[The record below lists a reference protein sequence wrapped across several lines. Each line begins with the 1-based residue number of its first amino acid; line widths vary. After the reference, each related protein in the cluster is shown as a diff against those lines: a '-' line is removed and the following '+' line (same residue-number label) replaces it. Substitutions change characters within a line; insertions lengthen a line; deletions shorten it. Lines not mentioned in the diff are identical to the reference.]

1 VSGLELDGARVV
13 VTGAASGIGLGL
25 VRRFVAEG
33 ARVVASDRDGDRLHD
48 VAPEGAAR
56 VVADVG
62 HREGTTGLV
71 ASAVE
76 LLGDVDLFCANAGVP
91 TQGGVEG
98 PDLADD
104 AAWTSTWDVNVM
116 SHVWAAQ
123 ALVPRW
129 VERGGGRLLATASAA
144 GLLTMLGSAPYAVT
158 KHAAVA
164 FAEWLRATYA
174 HRGVVVQALCPQG
187 VRTPLLEGAGAVGE
201 ALLAP
206 SAIDVDDVVDA
217 VVAALAD
224 ERFLVLPH
232 PEVAGY
238 VQHKATDP
246 DAWLAGMNRLQQ
258 RLESRPPD

>member
-1 VSGLELDGARVV
+1 MTGLELAGARVV

-25 VRRFVAEG
+25 ARRFVAEG
-33 ARVVASDRDGDRLHD
+33 ARVVVSDRDGDRLHE
-48 VAPEGAAR
+48 VSPEGAAR

-62 HREGTTGLV
+62 HREGTHGLV
-71 ASAVE
+71 GSALE

-91 TQGGVEG
+91 TQGGIDG

-104 AAWTSTWDVNVM
+104 AAWTATWHVNVM

-129 VERGGGRLLATASAA
+129 VERGSGRFLATASAA

-158 KHAAVA
+158 KHGAVA
-164 FAEWLRATYA
+164 FAEWLRATYL

-187 VRTPLLEGAGAVGE
+187 VRTPLLDGAGAVGQ

-206 SAIDVDDVVDA
+206 AALDVDDVVA
-217 VVAALAD
+217 SVVEALAD
-224 ERFLVLPH
+224 DRFLVLPH

-238 VQHKATDP
+238 VQHKASEP
-246 DAWLAGMNRLQQ
+246 EAWLAGMNRLQQ
-258 RLESRPPD
+258 RLEG

>member
-1 VSGLELDGARVV
+1 MSALELEGARVV

-25 VRRFVAEG
+25 ARRFVAEG
-33 ARVVASDRDGDRLHD
+33 ARVVVSDRDVDRLHA
-48 VAPEGAAR
+48 VAPDGAAR

-62 HREGTTGLV
+62 HRAGTYGLV
-71 ASAVE
+71 DSAVQ

-91 TQGGVEG
+91 TRGGVAG

-104 AAWTSTWDVNVM
+104 AAWATTFDVNVM

-129 VERGGGRLLATASAA
+129 VERGSGRFLATASAA

-158 KHAAVA
+158 KHGAVA
-164 FAEWLRATYA
+164 FAEWLRATYL

-187 VRTPLLEGAGAVGE
+187 VRTPLLDGAGAVGQ

-206 SAIDVDDVVDA
+206 AAIDVDDVVA
-217 VVAALAD
+217 SVVEALAD
-224 ERFLVLPH
+224 DRFLVLPH

-238 VQHKATDP
+238 VQHKASEP
-246 DAWLAGMNRLQQ
+246 EAWLTGMNRLQQ
-258 RLESRPPD
+258 RLEG

>member
-1 VSGLELDGARVV
+1 MTGLELAGARVV

-25 VRRFVAEG
+25 ARRFVAEG
-33 ARVVASDRDGDRLHD
+33 ARVVVSDRDGDRLHE
-48 VAPEGAAR
+48 ASPEGAAR

-62 HREGTTGLV
+62 HHEGTHGLV
-71 ASAVE
+71 ASAIE

-91 TQGGVEG
+91 TQGGIDG
-98 PDLADD
+98 HDLADD
-104 AAWTSTWDVNVM
+104 DAWTATWNVNVM

-129 VERGGGRLLATASAA
+129 IERGSGRFLATASAA

-158 KHAAVA
+158 KHGAVA
-164 FAEWLRATYA
+164 FAEWLRATYL

-187 VRTPLLEGAGAVGE
+187 VRTPLLDGAGAVGQ

-206 SAIDVDDVVDA
+206 AAIDVDDVVA
-217 VVAALAD
+217 SVVEALAD
-224 ERFLVLPH
+224 DRFLVLPH

-238 VQHKATDP
+238 VQHKASEP
-246 DAWLAGMNRLQQ
+246 EAWLAGMNRLQQ
-258 RLESRPPD
+258 RLEG